1 MNFKH
6 AVLSLMLVIGS
17 VFSAFAQTTGSV
29 RLTVVDD
36 KTGET
41 LIGAT
46 VMIEGTSKGTIT
58 DFDGIATLNNI
69 NAGTYNVRVSYISYQ
84 TTVISDVKVE
94 AGKAEKLTVHLKPAD
109 LEINEVVITA
119 KAAKNSENALLT
131 LQRKS
136 PKLFDAITA
145 DQFSRMGV
153 SDAAGALKKVTG
165 VTITSGKYVFVR
177 GLGDRYSKSVLN
189 GSDVPSLDPNKNS
202 VQLDLFPTNLI
213 DNIIVYKTFTPDL
226 PGDFT
231 GGLVDITTKDFP
243 TSFNLIFSAGLE
255 YNPQANLNSDFLA
268 PKGSSTDF
276 LGYDNG
282 FRALPKEIAQYSASD
297 FPDPYLNKSEITSVS
312 RAFKNRQFNPGK
324 ASQFLNHSFSFSV
337 GDQVKLFGK
346 PLGYIF
352 GLSYNRKYSNYTDGV
367 QNSYEGIS
375 EGQTTLNRDIHMATT
390 EHKSDDEVL
399 LGAMFNISYK
409 FNNNNKIGL
418 SLMTNQSGT
427 NEARYQDGY
436 LLDANPDSTT
446 HLQNRAITYTQRAFR
461 NGQLR
466 GEHVF
471 PHLNN
476 LNVKWSNSF
485 TLSSIK
491 QPDTRMI
498 RNQYTINQQGD
509 TLYYMGNLDRPS
521 RFYRD
526 LKEINN
532 SSKLDFTLPA
542 KLFGGRD
549 SKIKF
554 GGLYT
559 YKNREFREN
568 IYQYNIQSN
577 KNFDGDISV
586 FFQDQNLGY
595 VDGTLKNYL
604 MMINID
610 GNNFDAYQRL
620 FAGYAMIE
628 SPIAKK
634 LNLTAGV
641 RMEKTDMELRAF
653 NDSTGTIK
661 TNDLLPSIALTYN
674 INDKTNIRA
683 SANRTL
689 ARPSFREF
697 APLATYDF
705 FGGYIQNGNP
715 DLKRTL
721 VNNFDLRW
729 EKYPSPGEYL
739 SASLFYKKFF
749 NPIENAQLPRAGGST
764 SQFQF
769 KNVDKSTLYGAEIE
783 IRKNLGSFTEALKNF
798 RVSANYTYVY
808 SYVNVTPEELVA
820 IRAWNPGAS
829 DTRPMYDQAP
839 YTFNASLSYDNPE
852 KGWES
857 TLSYNVSG
865 KRLIVY
871 QIDLPSIYLQPMP
884 EMNFTLKKNLSKRCS
899 LMFKAKNIL
908 DNTYKEQ
915 ITLGDNV
922 YYTTKYQQGR
932 TYAISF
938 SYNLSK

>member
-6 AVLSLMLVIGS
+6 AVFSLMLVIGS
-17 VFSAFAQTTGSV
+17 VFTAFAQTGSI

-58 DFDGIATLNNI
+58 DFDGIATLNDI
-69 NAGTYNVRVSYISYQ
+69 NSGTYNIRVSYISYQ

-94 AGKAEKLTVHLKPAD
+94 AGKSEELTVHLKPAD

-165 VTITSGKYVFVR
+165 VTIESGKYVFVR

-231 GGLVDITTKDFP
+231 GGLVDISTKDFP
-243 TSFNLIFSAGLE
+243 TSFNLTFSLGLE
-255 YNPQANLNSDFLA
+255 YNPQANFNSDFLA
-268 PKGSSTDF
+268 PKGSPTDF

-297 FPDPYLNKSEITSVS
+297 FPDPYLNKTEITNVS

-337 GDQVKLFGK
+337 GDQVKLFNK
-346 PLGYIF
+346 PLGYIL
-352 GLSYNRKYSNYTDGV
+352 GLSYNRKYSNYTDGI
-367 QNSYEGIS
+367 QNAYEGIS
-375 EGQTTLNRDIHMATT
+375 EGQTTLNRDVHTSSL
-390 EHKSDDEVL
+390 EQKSEDEVL
-399 LGAMFNISYK
+399 LGAMFNTSYK
-409 FNNNNKIGL
+409 FNSNNKIGL
-418 SLMTNQSGT
+418 SLLTNQSGT
-427 NEARYQDGY
+427 SEARYQEGY

-446 HLQNRAITYTQRAFR
+446 RLQNRAITYTQRAFR

-471 PHLNN
+471 PHLHN
-476 LNVKWSNSF
+476 LNIKWSNSF

-498 RNQYTINQQGD
+498 RNQYTINPQGD

-526 LKEINN
+526 LKETNN

-542 KLFGGRD
+542 KLFGGRE
-549 SKIKF
+549 SKVKF

-559 YKNREFREN
+559 YKNRTFREN
-568 IYQYNIQSN
+568 IYQYNIQAN

-586 FFQDQNLGY
+586 FFLDQNLGY
-595 VDGTLKNYL
+595 VDGVLKNYL

-620 FAGYAMIE
+620 LATYAMIE
-628 SPIAKK
+628 SPIAQK

-641 RMEKTDMELRAF
+641 RMEKTDMNLRAF
-653 NDSTGTIK
+653 NDSTGTIN
-661 TNDLLPSIALTYN
+661 TNDLLPSLALTYN
-674 INDKTNIRA
+674 VNDKTNIRI

-729 EKYPSPGEYL
+729 EKFPSQGEYL

-769 KNVDKSTLYGAEIE
+769 KNVDKSSLYGAEVE
-783 IRKNLGSFTEALKNF
+783 VRKNLGSLAEALKNF
-798 RVSANYTYVY
+798 RVSANFTYVY
-808 SYVNVTPEELVA
+808 SYVNVTPAELLA
-820 IRAWNPGAS
+820 IRSWDPGAS
-829 DTRPMYDQAP
+829 DTRPMYNQAP
-839 YTFNASLSYDNPE
+839 YTFNGSLSYDNPE

-857 TLSYNVSG
+857 TLSFNVSG

-884 EMNFTLKKNLSKRCS
+884 DMNFTLKKDLSKRCS
-899 LMFKAKNIL
+899 LMFKAKNL
-908 DNTYKEQ
+908 LNNTYKEQ
-915 ITLGDNV
+915 ITLGDNI

-932 TYAISF
+932 TYAITF
-938 SYNLSK
+938 NYRLSKQ